1 MEAFT
6 TSRCLEPF
14 SYERLELLGDDSI
27 LKYAIS
33 SHVFL
38 KYEEKHEGQLS
49 ALRARRVSNV
59 TLHSLAMARNLQ
71 VSNHA
76 GHYILLID

>member
-14 SYERLELLGDDSI
+14 SYERLELLGDSI

-33 SHVFL
+33 FHVFL

-49 ALRARRVSNV
+49 ALRAGRVSNV

>member
-14 SYERLELLGDDSI
+14 SYERLELLGDSI

-38 KYEEKHEGQLS
+38 KYQEKHEGQLS
-49 ALRARRVSNV
+49 ALRARQVSNV

-76 GHYILLID
+76 GHYILLFD

>member
-14 SYERLELLGDDSI
+14 SYERLELLGDSI

-38 KYEEKHEGQLS
+38 KYEEKHEGQLL

-76 GHYILLID
+76 GHYILLFD

>member
-14 SYERLELLGDDSI
+14 SYEWLELLGDSI

>member
-14 SYERLELLGDDSI
+14 SYERLELLGDSI

-38 KYEEKHEGQLS
+38 KYQEKHEGQLS
-49 ALRARRVSNV
+49 ALRALRVSNV

>member
-6 TSRCLEPF
+6 TSRCLEPL
-14 SYERLELLGDDSI
+14 SYERLELLGDSI

-38 KYEEKHEGQLS
+38 KYQEKHEGQLS

>member
-14 SYERLELLGDDSI
+14 SYERLELLGDSI

-33 SHVFL
+33 SRVFL